1 MTMTQTPENNLY
13 LWWRE
18 RTPQERAEHRSRLDA
33 VEITE
38 LFTNI
43 REDCK
48 LFLAEI
54 GAAKPYGSADGA
66 GDGPNGSTPSKTQEG
81 QNLKEAWEKLSPE
94 ERANLER
101 HYNPPH
107 DGSEYTDDD

>member
-1 MTMTQTPENNLY
+1 MMIQQTPENNLY

-38 LFTNI
+38 LLTGI

-48 LFLAEI
+48 LFLAEVE
-54 GAAKPYGSADGA
+54 AAKPNGSANGA
-66 GDGPNGSTPSKTQEG
+66 GSNGSTPPKTQEEKS
-81 QNLKEAWEKLSPE
+81 LKEAWDKLSPE
-94 ERANLER
+94 ERVNLEH
-101 HYNPPH
+101 HYNPP
-107 DGSEYTDDD
+107 DDDNSEDRDDD